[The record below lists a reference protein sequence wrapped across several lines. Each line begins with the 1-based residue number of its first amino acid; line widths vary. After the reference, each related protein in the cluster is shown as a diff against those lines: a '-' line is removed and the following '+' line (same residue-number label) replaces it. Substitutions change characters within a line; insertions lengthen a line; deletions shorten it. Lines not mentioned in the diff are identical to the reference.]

1 MALYL
6 QEIFGFYGLFLD
18 RNIGAFAQY

>member
-6 QEIFGFYGLFLD
+6 QEIFGFYAPFLG
-18 RNIGAFAQY
+18 RNIDAFAQY